1 MKLTQNKR
9 MSNKIS
15 LKLSD
20 KSVDTL
26 LHIILERLCTKKE
39 KEVPFWSNRRINCLV
54 NKMASLLVSNK
65 EIRWDDILSVYLV
78 TYMTEENR
86 LPCSDSI
93 DYGLILQVY
102 ENLSVL
108 LGEVFNM
115 QDTTTN
121 EQDTTTTN

>member
-26 LHIILERLCTKKE
+26 LRIFLNRSSCSKTE
-39 KEVPFWSNRRINCLV
+39 EVPFWSNRRINCLV

-65 EIRWDDILSVYLV
+65 EIRWDDILSVYLA

-86 LPCSDSI
+86 LPCSDNI
-93 DYGLILQVY
+93 DLGLILQVY
-102 ENLSVL
+102 ERLSVL
-108 LGEVFNM
+108 LGELLN
-115 QDTTTN
+115 D
-121 EQDTTTTN
+121 QDTTTT